1 MCFEES
7 FFKLILRNKS
17 IQQALPIV
25 KCDKK
30 WKVGSGDNVQVFHD
44 NRLAN
49 KSVSQPSM
57 HIVPNQQI
65 AVRDLLQ
72 NG

>member
-17 IQQALPIV
+17 IQQALTIV
-25 KCDKK
+25 KFGKK
-30 WKVGSGDNVQVFHD
+30 WKVGSGENVRVFHD
-44 NRLAN
+44 SWLAN
-49 KSVSQPSM
+49 KSVSQPLM
-57 HIVPNQQI
+57 HIVPNQQLT
-65 AVRDLLQ
+65 VHDLLP